1 MSTSATNKLLIF
13 NSILLVI
20 ILTVLLMV
28 NFGKL
33 KKLVKN
39 SDDLYESSY
48 DNYPDIRYF
57 PKQDS
62 LEVDMSGL
70 ESDTISLPDE
80 IIETVTTELSAFN
93 WNDEFQTED
102 LFNISHET
110 VFAKQFS
117 PDTKASGILV
127 VVTFSNYDG
136 NHSHV
141 ARGRISLFE
150 FQKQNKEWKL
160 TRKYLAFGNGTENGM
175 EPLWCKLVPIGNN
188 NRYAVIVQTDY
199 SGNGGHE
206 LETQSV
212 YSEVGCSFEPVFDFT
227 NYEHY
232 EDYPKDIDYT
242 EGNSNMRF
250 LKSNKSW
257 FNIET
262 KSEDTEWNDITPGA
276 VKRYVFNGK
285 EYVLDSKNIK
295 QTLK

>member
-1 MSTSATNKLLIF
+1 MSNSSTNKLLII
-13 NSILLVI
+13 NSILLVFI
-20 ILTVLLMV
+20 LAVLLTV
-28 NFGKL
+28 NFSKL

-48 DNYPDIRYF
+48 EDYPDIRYF

-70 ESDTISLPDE
+70 ESDTIPLSDG
-80 IIETVTTELSAFN
+80 IIGTITNELEAFN
-93 WNDEFQTED
+93 WNDEFQTEN
-102 LFNISHET
+102 LYTIYHES

-117 PDTKASGILV
+117 LYPKAAKGFV
-127 VVTFSNYDG
+127 VVTFSNHNG

-141 ARGRISLFE
+141 ARGKISLFE

-160 TRKYLAFGNGTENGM
+160 TRKYLAFGYGTEYGM
-175 EPLWCKLVPIGNN
+175 EPLWCKIVRIGNN
-188 NRYAVIVQTDY
+188 KYALIVQTNY

-206 LETQSV
+206 IKTQSI
-212 YSEVGCSFEPVFDFT
+212 YSEVGCSFELVFGFT

-232 EDYPKDIDYT
+232 EDYPQDIEYT
-242 EGNSNMRF
+242 EGYSNMRF
-250 LKSNKSW
+250 LKSNKTW
-257 FNIET
+257 FDIET
-262 KSEDTEWNDITPGA
+262 KAEETEWNDITLGA

-285 EYVLDSKNIK
+285 EYVLASDNTK